1 MLNKGLCVFFLLGL
15 SACICI
21 FVDLSGFLALN
32 TFFINV
38 RVWKVSLQ
46 FVQLYKTKKNIFWV
60 VTNVGNFGMF
70 SYGFQFLASYINSL
84 TLQAVSIQQ
93 LLAFLV
99 HFDPALRTAHT
110 LAGDAPQQTL
120 ALVAVGGR
128 GGSPHLK
135 IVWRGAGDGVDQSL
149 QSLLVHMVFLLN

>member
-1 MLNKGLCVFFLLGL
+1 MCFFSFRFISLYLYFRRPVRFSGTQYLLHQRQSMESESTVCTTVQNK
-15 SACICI
+15 
-21 FVDLSGFLALN
+21 
-32 TFFINV
+32 
-38 RVWKVSLQ
+38 K
-46 FVQLYKTKKNIFWV
+46 
-60 VTNVGNFGMF
+60 NVGNFGMF